1 MKLTRRNFLAWAGL
15 SAVGAVA
22 CDVFQEGEL
31 TIQSP
36 RDLPEDLV
44 KGRDN
49 WYATLADP
57 ASGGEGVIVRVM
69 EGRAKKIRGNP
80 KYPVNQGKQGPRA
93 EAGLQALYHPDRIAG
108 PMRRIGPRGSGQFK
122 TIDWQPEALE
132 ILRREVAA
140 RRDGMVLIT
149 EPLRGTLARIAGQF
163 ATSLGGR
170 HLGFAALD
178 RNTEKAAIKAVFG
191 QDLLP
196 DFDLAQANYVLSFG
210 ADFLSTWGAS
220 TRMAAAYG
228 EFRQGQ
234 GRESRGKLV
243 QVDPRFSM
251 TAANA
256 DQWLPIKPGTEG
268 FLALSLAQV
277 ILSENLTAP
286 GVDIDALTNGQGA
299 AALAQFAPE
308 QIAGIGMLEL
318 PRDLLK
324 GQSSSDYIRALAR
337 DFAGHRP
344 AIALGGDSAGAH
356 SNGGF
361 NLQAIYALNYL
372 VGSVGQPGG
381 LRFNPRSPLPDLP
394 ATATVGS
401 LADWQDIIG
410 QIRNGATRLLLIHN
424 ANPVYG
430 LPQSAGFAEALNRDD
445 LFIVS
450 FSSFMDETTIM
461 ADLILPDRVYLEG
474 WGDDL
479 PEPGPGYQVVGMQ
492 QPVVNPLGDLNP
504 RSFGDLLLSVA
515 QDLGQENA
523 LPWQDVQAALRENA
537 AALYNLNRGTSRQV
551 DSPDALWQ
559 LMLRQGGW
567 WDETRQGVAPEPPQ
581 GLLNDIASRRSAANP
596 VGDGDFHLLPFAHNS
611 LGDGSNAHLPWM
623 QALPDPV
630 TTIVWQTWA
639 EMNSRQAERLGW
651 REGDVVRIESPA
663 GRITALLYP
672 NPALPPNVVAVPL
685 GQGRRAGSAYATGG
699 DERESSNVLD
709 LFQVSPAP
717 EPDPNKPD
725 QTGNTE
731 SEEKKPRPPGQTE
744 TGSLAWAGLRVR
756 VTPTGES
763 LKVAK
768 FEGAFPA
775 REIALGEGEEIVKVT
790 TGGAH

>member
-31 TIQSP
+31 IVQSP

-49 WYATLADP
+49 WYATISDA

-93 EAGLQALYHPDRIAG
+93 EGGLQALYHPDRIAG

-122 TIDWQPEALE
+122 AIDWEPEALE

-140 RRDGMVLIT
+140 RREGMVLIT
-149 EPLRGTLARIAGQF
+149 EPLRGTLGRIAGQF
-163 ATSLGGR
+163 ASSLGGQ

-178 RNTEKAAIKAVFG
+178 RTTEKAAIKAVFG

-220 TRMAAAYG
+220 TRMARAYG
-228 EFRQGQ
+228 EFRQGA
-234 GRESRGKLV
+234 GRESRGTLV
-243 QVDPRFSM
+243 QIDPRFSM

-256 DQWLPIKPGTEG
+256 DKWLPIKPGTEG
-268 FLALSLAQV
+268 YLALSLARV
-277 ILSENLTAP
+277 LLSEGLTAP
-286 GVDIDALTNGQGA
+286 GVDIDALTNGQA
-299 AALAQFAPE
+299 AAAFNAFTPE
-308 QIAGIGMLEL
+308 RIADRLEL
-318 PRDLLK
+318 PAELLNGK
-324 GQSSSDYIRALAR
+324 LPAVYIRELAR
-337 DFAGHRP
+337 DFASHRP

-356 SNGGF
+356 SNGAF

-381 LRFNPRSPLPDLP
+381 LRFNPGSPIPELP
-394 ATATVGS
+394 AAAAVGS
-401 LADWQDIIG
+401 LADWQNVIG
-410 QIRNGATRLLLIHN
+410 QIRSGATRLVMVHN

-430 LPQSAGFAEALNRDD
+430 LPNSAGFADALNREDV
-445 LFIVS
+445 FVIS
-450 FSSFMDETTIM
+450 FSPFMDETAIM
-461 ADLILPDRVYLEG
+461 ADLILPDRVYLEA

-479 PEPGPGYQVVGMQ
+479 PEPGPGYSVIGMQ
-492 QPVVNPLGDLNP
+492 QPVVNPLSDLNP

-515 QDLGQENA
+515 QELGQEKA
-523 LPWQDVQAALRENA
+523 LPWNGVAAALRENA
-537 AALYNLNRGTSRQV
+537 AALYNLNRGTSRQA
-551 DSPDALWQ
+551 DSPEALWN
-559 LMLRQGGW
+559 LMLKQGGW
-567 WDETRQGVAPEPPQ
+567 WDETDQGVAPEPPR
-581 GLLNDIASRRSAANP
+581 GLLNAIAGRAQTANP
-596 VGDGDFHLLPFAHNS
+596 VGDGDFQLLPFAHNS

-623 QALPDPV
+623 QALPDPI
-630 TTIVWQTWA
+630 TTITWQTWA
-639 EMNSRQAERLGW
+639 EMNSRQAEQMGL
-651 REGDVVRIESPA
+651 REGDVVRIESAA
-663 GRITALLYP
+663 GSITALLYP
-672 NPALPPNVVAVPL
+672 HPALPPNVLAVPL
-685 GQGRRAGSAYATGG
+685 GQGRRVGSDYATGG
-699 DERESSNVLD
+699 DVRESSNVLD
-709 LFQVSPAP
+709 LLPA
-717 EPDPNKPD
+717 EP
-725 QTGNTE
+725 T
-731 SEEKKPRPPGQTE
+731 TE
-744 TGSLAWAGLRVR
+744 TGGLAWASVR
-756 VTPTGES
+756 VKVAPTGES

-775 REIALGEGEEIVKVT
+775 REIALGEGEEVIKVT
-790 TGGAH
+790 TGGVH

>member
-49 WYATLADP
+49 WYATLSDP

-140 RRDGMVLIT
+140 RRNGMVLIT

-163 ATSLGGR
+163 VESLGGENGR

-178 RNTEKAAIKAVFG
+178 RNTEKAAIKAVFN

-228 EFRQGQ
+228 EFRQGA

-268 FLALSLAQV
+268 YLALSLAQV

-286 GVDIDALTNGQGA
+286 GVDTAALTNGQGA

-308 QIAGIGMLEL
+308 QVAGMLEL
-318 PRDLLK
+318 PPELLK
-324 GQSSSDYIRALAR
+324 GQSAADYIRALAR

-394 ATATVGS
+394 ATAAVGS
-401 LADWQDIIG
+401 LSDWQDIIG
-410 QIRNGATRLLLIHN
+410 NLRNGATRLLLIHN

-430 LPQSAGFAEALNRDD
+430 LPDAAGFAEALNRDD

-515 QDLGQENA
+515 QDLGQETA
-523 LPWQDVQAALRENA
+523 LPWNDVQAALRENA
-537 AALYNLNRGTSRQV
+537 AALYNLNRGTSRQA
-551 DSPDALWQ
+551 DSPEALWQ

-581 GLLNDIASRRSAANP
+581 GLLNDIAGRRAAANP
-596 VGDGDFHLLPFAHNS
+596 VGDGEFHLLPFAHNS

-639 EMNSRQAERLGW
+639 EMNSRQAEGLGW

-709 LFQVSPAP
+709 LLPA
-717 EPDPNKPD
+717 DS
-725 QTGNTE
+725 T
-731 SEEKKPRPPGQTE
+731 TE
-744 TGSLAWAGLRVR
+744 TGSLAWAGLKVR
-756 VTPTGES
+756 VVPTGES

>member
-49 WYATLADP
+49 WYATLSDS

-108 PMRRIGPRGSGQFK
+108 PMRRTGPRGSGQFK

-140 RRDGMVLIT
+140 RRNGMVLIT

-163 ATSLGGR
+163 AASLGGR

-178 RNTEKAAIKAVFG
+178 RNTEKAAIKAVFN

-196 DFDLAQANYVLSFG
+196 DFDIAQANYVLSFG

-228 EFRQGQ
+228 EFRQGA

-268 FLALSLAQV
+268 YLALSLAQV

-286 GVDIDALTNGQGA
+286 GVDTAALTNGQGA

-308 QIAGIGMLEL
+308 QTAAMLEL
-318 PRDLLK
+318 PPELLR
-324 GQSSSDYIRALAR
+324 GQSPAAYIRELAR

-356 SNGGF
+356 SNGSF

-381 LRFNPRSPLPDLP
+381 LRFNPRSPIAELP
-394 ATATVGS
+394 AAATVGA
-401 LADWQDIIG
+401 LRDWQEVIG
-410 QIRNGATRLLLIHN
+410 NIRNGATRLLLIHN

-430 LPQSAGFAEALNRDD
+430 LPNSAGFAAALNRDD

-450 FSSFMDETTIM
+450 FSSFMDETTLM

-474 WGDDL
+474 WGDDI

-515 QDLGQENA
+515 QELGQENA
-523 LPWQDVQAALRENA
+523 LPWTDVPAALRENA
-537 AALYNLNRGTSRQV
+537 AALYNLNRGTSRQA
-551 DSPDALWQ
+551 DSPEALWQ

-567 WDETRQGVAPEPPQ
+567 WDETRQGVAPEPPP
-581 GLLNDIASRRSAANP
+581 GLFNDIVEQENPANFT
-596 VGDGDFHLLPFAHNS
+596 GDGDFHLLPFAHNS
-611 LGDGSNAHLPWM
+611 LGDGGNAHLPWM

-639 EMNSRQAERLGW
+639 EMNSRQAERMGW
-651 REGDVVRIESPA
+651 REGDVLRIESPA

-672 NPALPPNVVAVPL
+672 NPALPPNVLAVPL
-685 GQGRRAGSAYATGG
+685 GQGRRAGSDYATGG
-699 DERESSNVLD
+699 DARESSNVLD
-709 LFQVSPAP
+709 LLPA
-717 EPDPNKPD
+717 
-725 QTGNTE
+725 E
-731 SEEKKPRPPGQTE
+731 STTE
-744 TGSLAWAGLRVR
+744 TGSLAWAGLKVR
-756 VTPTGES
+756 VVPTGES

-775 REIALGEGEEIVKVT
+775 REIALGDGEEIVKVT